1 MVESKEKKWDSL
13 TIYGVSSFL
22 VIWSLKSEFYFS
34 WILHFLSLV
43 NWSLGL
49 GSKVFSLQISTCEK
63 VVPNFDSDLHD
74 LTSIRHIFEFRDL

>member
-1 MVESKEKKWDSL
+1 MGLFDDIRCE
-13 TIYGVSSFL
+13 YFL
-22 VIWSLKSEFYFS
+22 AIWSLKSEFYFS